1 MDVLII
7 NDRQVRSLLPMDVC
21 IELMA
26 HALETLAR
34 EDALQPLRTAMW
46 QPDRTGLLGLMPGWL
61 GEPRTLGI
69 KVVTVFPGNH
79 GTDLDAHQGVVLL
92 FDTDDG
98 RLLAVI
104 DATEITGIRTAAV
117 SAVATRCLAAPEAS
131 DLAILGSGTQA
142 RSHLEAMLLVRPIT
156 RVRVWSRNHD
166 AARRFADAASKRH
179 GCQVEPMATARDAVS
194 GADII
199 CTTTA
204 AIEPVLEGAWIAAG
218 AHVNAVGACMARARE
233 LDTSAVKQSRLFVD
247 RRESAMHEAGDFLI
261 PKLEGALNDAH
272 IIGELGEV
280 LTGRVAGRTIGT
292 DRTLFKSL
300 GLAVEDLAA
309 AHHVFA
315 AARAGNT
322 VLAVPIGGRRR
333 EDA

>member
-1 MDVLII
+1 MDVLIV
-7 NDRQVRSLLPMDVC
+7 NDQQVRALLPMNEC
-21 IELMA
+21 IELMER
-26 HALETLAR
+26 ALETLAR

-46 QPDRTGLLGLMPGWL
+46 QPDRSGLLGLMPGWL
-61 GEPRTLGI
+61 GEPRALGI

-104 DATEITGIRTAAV
+104 DATEITAIRTAAV
-117 SAVATRCLAAPEAS
+117 SAVATRCLAAPGAG

-142 RSHLEAMLLVRPIT
+142 RSHLEAMLLVRSIT

-166 AARRFADAASKRH
+166 AARRFADSASKRH
-179 GCQVEPMATARDAVS
+179 GRDVEPMTTAHNAVRD
-194 GADII
+194 ADII

-204 AIEPVLEGAWIAAG
+204 ATEPVLAGAWIAAG

-233 LDTSAVKQSRLFVD
+233 LDTPAVKQSRLFVD

-261 PKLEGALNDAH
+261 PRLEGAVNDAH
-272 IIGELGEV
+272 IVGELGEV
-280 LTGRVAGRTIGT
+280 LTGRVAGRTVPT

-309 AHHVFA
+309 AHHVFER
-315 AARAGNT
+315 ARAGNT